1 MKRINKVL
9 LALVLT
15 FGLFMVCDLTY
26 ADQMG
31 PCSNNTCT
39 LSLEKVD
46 GVDPS
51 LVNPEFLSLKVW
63 ETLYAVSISSDSSF
77 IWDGKGVLK
86 FGAND
91 VNSLGEYIPVG
102 NIGSIGTNKKDGY
115 FYVSTTQ
122 DKVDVS
128 SNKKVIGYL
137 VTDESASDITAEFAY
152 SEYYSDGYDADVT
165 VNGIK
170 SKMNNDYIDVDIF
183 FGDFQY
189 NYVVKSGVS
198 ADNYWE
204 AANKNS
210 GQLTIDNTN
219 SITDL
224 ICDFIWYTNLSNVG
238 LQEGVTA
245 TDSTFGIGDAVLVL
259 DKYNPSNNFSVALG
273 TKAEFNFL
281 PDGGDLISVKNILN
295 QGGTLGRLSL
305 SIDAV

>member
-51 LVNPEFLSLKVW
+51 LVNPEFLSLKGW

-77 IWDGKGVLK
+77 IWNGKGVLK

-102 NIGSIGTNKKDGY
+102 NIGSMGTNKKDGY

-224 ICDFIWYTNLSNVG
+224 ICDFNWYSNVSSVG
-238 LQEGVTA
+238 LQAGVSATA
-245 TDSTFGIGDAVLVL
+245 SSFGIGDAVLVL
-259 DKYNPSNNFSVALG
+259 DKYNTSNNFSVALG

-305 SIDAV
+305 RINAV